1 MKNASQKVGIHVVP
15 LPTIQP
21 NPLNPRIIKDTTF
34 HNLVQSLKEFPE
46 MMGLRP
52 IIVNSKMMILGGN
65 QRYKAAVEAG
75 WKEIPI
81 IIAEGLT
88 SEQEREFIVKD
99 NASAGEWDFEALRT
113 DGWEADLLLDWA
125 AIELPAIPDPEAKE
139 TDQGDLSQSADS
151 YLNGAIRQIV
161 LYFDV
166 EQHKQ
171 VLADLAEIGERYGI
185 EEDNSATV
193 LKLIELYREKGNEDR

>member
-1 MKNASQKVGIHVVP
+1 MSMISNINISCVP
-15 LPTIQP
+15 IGTVHP
-21 NPLNPRIIKDTTF
+21 NPENPRIIKDVAF
-34 HNLVQSLKEFPE
+34 HHLVKSLNQFPE
-46 MMGLRP
+46 MMNLRP
-52 IIVNSKMMILGGN
+52 IVVNKKMMIIGGN
-65 QRYKAAVEAG
+65 QRFKAAIEAG

-81 IIAEGLT
+81 IIAEGL
-88 SEQEREFIVKD
+88 SEAQQKEFIVKD

-113 DGWEADLLLDWA
+113 DGWEADLLFDWA
-125 AIELPAIPDPEAKE
+125 AIELPTVPHPEAKE
-139 TDQGDLSQSADS
+139 TDKGDLSQSADS